1 MAADAKLTLRIH
13 GMHCASCV
21 ATVEKGLLKLE
32 GVSSAQVNLATAS
45 AAVLFDNTKVSQD
58 RITSAV
64 GELGYA
70 ATVGQEDILA
80 ANAEELTSARKQF
93 LLSLLF
99 SGPLMIVA
107 MWPMLL
113 GHHGEAVV
121 SLEWDALFQAVMAA
135 GALFVAGRSILID
148 AAKQTSHVR
157 ANMNSLI
164 AMGTL
169 TAFFWS
175 LYALMR
181 IWNGNDEPLYFESAG
196 MIITLILLG
205 RFLEAR
211 AKGRAGEAIGALMNL
226 RPAKALAVF
235 NNTEFEIDA
244 ATVRS
249 GMILKIRPGERIA
262 ADGTII
268 AGNPSVDESMVTGE
282 SLPVD
287 KLTGATMIGG
297 SLNGNRPFTMKVT
310 AAGETS
316 YLSSV
321 IRMVSEAQ
329 GNKAQVQK
337 LADKVAGVF
346 VPAVLVVALITLLAW
361 LILAPGNP
369 MMVKSVIAVLI
380 IACPCALGL
389 ATPTAVL
396 AGTGRAARAGI
407 LIRGGD
413 VLEKLSR
420 VNAVIFDKTGTLTY
434 GHMTVAEIAIAEDVS
449 REQVLGILLALESQ
463 SDHPVA
469 KAIVAHLKTQSV
481 SPLALSHVESRP
493 GFGMTAEYEGAQV
506 VVGNRALMQTASV
519 DLASLAS
526 KAEEEMKAGR
536 AVVLLAVN
544 QKVVAVI
551 SLADRPRE
559 DANLVVADLKSQM
572 AHVALLSGDN
582 RVTAEAVGREVGID
596 EVRAEIR
603 PEGKREVVES
613 YRSKNL
619 SVAMVGD
626 GINDAPAL
634 AAADVGIAV
643 SGGTDVAFEAAD
655 VVLLRPDLKL
665 LTRAFTLARTSL
677 RVIKQNLFWAF
688 FYNVLMIP
696 LAAGVFYPMTGWTLS
711 PMIAAAA
718 MACSSLF
725 VVMNSLRLGRM
736 RLR

>member
-1 MAADAKLTLRIH
+1 
-13 GMHCASCV
+13 MHCASCV
-21 ATVEKGLLKLE
+21 STVENGLTKLD
-32 GVSSAQVNLATAS
+32 GVQSANVNLATAS
-45 AAVLFDNTKVSQD
+45 AVVQYDPGKLSEE
-58 RITSAV
+58 RIV
-64 GELGYA
+64 GTVAELGYA
-70 ATVGQEDILA
+70 ATVGQEDILT
-80 ANAEELTSARKQF
+80 ANAEELKSARGQF
-93 LLSLLF
+93 YLSLAF

-121 SLEWDALFQAVMAA
+121 SLRWDALFQAAMAA
-135 GALFVAGRSILID
+135 GALFVAGRSILAD
-148 AAKQTSHVR
+148 AFKQTRHFR

-169 TAFFWS
+169 TAYFWS
-175 LYALMR
+175 IYGVTR
-181 IWNGNDEPLYFESAG
+181 IWGGFDEPLYFESAG
-196 MIITLILLG
+196 MIVTLILLG
-205 RFLEAR
+205 RYLEAR
-211 AKGRAGEAIGALMNL
+211 AKGNAGKAIGALMNL

-235 NNTEFEIDA
+235 NNVEFEIEA
-244 ATVRS
+244 ATVRA

-262 ADGTII
+262 ADGTVLE
-268 AGNPSVDESMVTGE
+268 GSPSVDESMLTGE

-287 KLTGATMIGG
+287 KTKGAAVIGG
-297 SLNGNRPFTMKVT
+297 SLNGNTPFTMKVT
-310 AAGETS
+310 TAGEKS
-316 YLSSV
+316 YLANV

-329 GNKAQVQK
+329 GNKAPVQK

-346 VPAVLVVALITLLAW
+346 VPAVLVLALFTIIGW
-361 LILAPGNP
+361 QILAPGNP
-369 MMVKSVIAVLI
+369 MMIKSVIAVLI

-396 AGTGRAARAGI
+396 AGTGRAAKAGI

-413 VLEKLSR
+413 ILEKLSR
-420 VNAVIFDKTGTLTY
+420 INTVIFDKTGTLTY
-434 GHMTVAEIAIAEDVS
+434 GQMTVTEIAVAEAAP
-449 REQVLGILLALESQ
+449 REQALGVLLSLESQ
-463 SDHPVA
+463 SDHPIA
-469 KAIVAHLKTQSV
+469 KAIVAHLKNLGVT
-481 SPLALSHVESRP
+481 PLTLAKIESKP
-493 GFGMTAEYEGAQV
+493 GFGMTAEYEGAEV
-506 VVGNRALMQTASV
+506 LLGNQALMLGSSV
-519 DLASLAS
+519 DSGSLGS
-526 KAEEEMKAGR
+526 QAERQMKSGR
-536 AVVLLAVN
+536 AVVLLSIDRKLTAV
-544 QKVVAVI
+544 V

-559 DANLVVADLKSQM
+559 DAKEVVAELKSSVS
-572 AHVALLSGDN
+572 HIALLSGDN
-582 RVTAEAVGREVGID
+582 RVTAEAVGREVGI
-596 EVRAEIR
+596 EEINAEIR

-613 YRSKNL
+613 YRKKNL

-643 SGGTDVAFEAAD
+643 AGGTDVAFEAAD

-665 LTRAFTLARTSL
+665 LPRTLTLARTSL

-711 PMIAAAA
+711 PMLAAAA

-736 RLR
+736 RLS